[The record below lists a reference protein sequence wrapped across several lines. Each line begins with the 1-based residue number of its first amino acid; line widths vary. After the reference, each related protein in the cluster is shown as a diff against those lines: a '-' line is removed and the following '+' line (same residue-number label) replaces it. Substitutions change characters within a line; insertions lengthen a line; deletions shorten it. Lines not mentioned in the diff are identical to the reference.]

1 MAGSSAATASRPTTR
16 NCARAALLPMGG
28 PDGGYKGYGLAVI
41 VEILCGLLTGLG
53 FGVEPT
59 GRHNDGCFMACFKV
73 DAFRPLAEFKKEVS
87 EFILLEENAAGRRV
101 ERRALSW
108 RDRTHEGTRPP
119 QEWHRGRGF
128 DLGQAEAPRR
138 GLQTHGPARHGRC
151 GVIGTPVSADRL
163 TLYGSF
169 TSSSSYKPMLYL
181 ALARLPFSF
190 RTVNL
195 KIGVQK
201 EAEYLAVNRYGVVPS
216 LKHKGLTI
224 LQSNVILDYLARET
238 GIFEGKTEQ
247 AKWQAREWLSWEAD
261 HITAV
266 ARVRH
271 SARFRK
277 MHDEVIAEFRPRA
290 EAALSFVDKT
300 VTNQPF
306 LVGDHMTIADIGCW
320 GRMVFMAEGGFDIAN
335 WPHLEAWAARMK
347 AMPGFAL
354 PYDLLPSKDREFDPS
369 DVKGMTA

>member
-1 MAGSSAATASRPTTR
+1 MIGAP
-16 NCARAALLPMGG
+16 L
-28 PDGGYKGYGLAVI
+28 
-41 VEILCGLLTGLG
+41 
-53 FGVEPT
+53 
-59 GRHNDGCFMACFKV
+59 ND
-73 DAFRPLAEFKKEVS
+73 
-87 EFILLEENAAGRRV
+87 
-101 ERRALSW
+101 
-108 RDRTHEGTRPP
+108 
-119 QEWHRGRGF
+119 
-128 DLGQAEAPRR
+128 
-138 GLQTHGPARHGRC
+138 
-151 GVIGTPVSADRL
+151 DRL

-181 ALARLPFSF
+181 ALARVPFSF

-238 GIFEGKTEQ
+238 GHFEGKTEQ

-290 EAALSFVDKT
+290 EAALRFVDKT
-300 VTNQPF
+300 VTDQPF
-306 LVGDHMTIADIGCW
+306 LVGDDMTIADIGCW
-320 GRMVFMAEGGFDIAN
+320 GRMVFMAEGGFEISN
-335 WPHLEAWAARMK
+335 WPHLEAWANRIR

-354 PYDLLPSKDREFDPS
+354 PYDLIPSKDREFDP
-369 DVKGMTA
+369 

>member
-1 MAGSSAATASRPTTR
+1 M
-16 NCARAALLPMGG
+16 
-28 PDGGYKGYGLAVI
+28 
-41 VEILCGLLTGLG
+41 
-53 FGVEPT
+53 
-59 GRHNDGCFMACFKV
+59 
-73 DAFRPLAEFKKEVS
+73 
-87 EFILLEENAAGRRV
+87 
-101 ERRALSW
+101 
-108 RDRTHEGTRPP
+108 
-119 QEWHRGRGF
+119 
-128 DLGQAEAPRR
+128 
-138 GLQTHGPARHGRC
+138 
-151 GVIGTPVSADRL
+151 IGHPVSDDRL

-181 ALARLPFSF
+181 ALARVPFSF

-201 EAEYLAVNRYGVVPS
+201 EAEYLAVNRWGVVPS

-224 LQSNVILDYLARET
+224 LQSNVILDYLARAT
-238 GIFEGKTEQ
+238 GHFEGKTEQ
-247 AKWQAREWLSWEAD
+247 AKWDARSWLSWEAD

-300 VTNQPF
+300 VTDQKF
-306 LVGDHMTIADIGCW
+306 LVGDYPTIADIGCW
-320 GRMVFMAEGGFDIAN
+320 GRMVFMAEGGFEISN
-335 WPHLEAWAARMK
+335 WPHLEAWAARIK

-354 PYDLLPSKDREFDPS
+354 PYDLIPSKDREFDPS
-369 DVKGMTA
+369 

>member
-1 MAGSSAATASRPTTR
+1 MIG
-16 NCARAALLPMGG
+16 
-28 PDGGYKGYGLAVI
+28 
-41 VEILCGLLTGLG
+41 
-53 FGVEPT
+53 
-59 GRHNDGCFMACFKV
+59 
-73 DAFRPLAEFKKEVS
+73 RPLS
-87 EFILLEENAAGRRV
+87 
-101 ERRALSW
+101 
-108 RDRTHEGTRPP
+108 D
-119 QEWHRGRGF
+119 
-128 DLGQAEAPRR
+128 
-138 GLQTHGPARHGRC
+138 
-151 GVIGTPVSADRL
+151 DRL

-201 EAEYLAVNRYGVVPS
+201 EPEYLAVNRYGVVPS

-238 GIFEGKTEQ
+238 GHFEGKTEQ
-247 AKWQAREWLSWEAD
+247 ARWQAREWLSWEAD

-300 VTNQPF
+300 VTVQPF
-306 LVGDHMTIADIGCW
+306 LVGDYPTIADIGCW
-320 GRMVFMAEGGFDIAN
+320 GRMVFMAEGGFEIAN
-335 WPHLEAWAARMK
+335 WPHLEAWAVRLK
-347 AMPGFAL
+347 ALPGFAL
-354 PYDLLPSKDREFDPS
+354 PYDLIPSKDREFDP
-369 DVKGMTA
+369 A

>member
-1 MAGSSAATASRPTTR
+1 MA
-16 NCARAALLPMGG
+16 LG
-28 PDGGYKGYGLAVI
+28 PV
-41 VEILCGLLTGLG
+41 
-53 FGVEPT
+53 FSP
-59 GRHNDGCFMACFKV
+59 
-73 DAFRPLAEFKKEVS
+73 
-87 EFILLEENAAGRRV
+87 
-101 ERRALSW
+101 
-108 RDRTHEGTRPP
+108 
-119 QEWHRGRGF
+119 
-128 DLGQAEAPRR
+128 
-138 GLQTHGPARHGRC
+138 
-151 GVIGTPVSADRL
+151 DRL

-201 EAEYLAVNRYGVVPS
+201 EAEYLGINRWGVVPT
-216 LKHKGLTI
+216 LRHKGLTI

-238 GIFEGKTEQ
+238 GCFEGKTEQ
-247 AKWQAREWLSWEAD
+247 AKWDARSWLSWEAD

-300 VTNQPF
+300 VTDQPF
-306 LVGDHMTIADIGCW
+306 LVGDYPTIADIGCW
-320 GRMVFMAEGGFDIAN
+320 GRMVFMAEGGFEISN
-335 WPHLEAWAARMK
+335 WPHLEAWANRIK

-354 PYDLLPSKDREFDPS
+354 PYDLIPSKDREFDP
-369 DVKGMTA
+369 

>member
-1 MAGSSAATASRPTTR
+1 MIGQPAS
-16 NCARAALLPMGG
+16 
-28 PDGGYKGYGLAVI
+28 D
-41 VEILCGLLTGLG
+41 
-53 FGVEPT
+53 
-59 GRHNDGCFMACFKV
+59 
-73 DAFRPLAEFKKEVS
+73 
-87 EFILLEENAAGRRV
+87 
-101 ERRALSW
+101 
-108 RDRTHEGTRPP
+108 
-119 QEWHRGRGF
+119 
-128 DLGQAEAPRR
+128 
-138 GLQTHGPARHGRC
+138 
-151 GVIGTPVSADRL
+151 DRL

-181 ALARLPFSF
+181 ALAQVPFSF

-201 EAEYLAVNRYGVVPS
+201 EPEYLAINRYGVVPS

-224 LQSNVILDYLARET
+224 LQSNVILDYLARTT
-238 GIFEGKTEQ
+238 GHFEGKTEQ
-247 AKWQAREWLSWEAD
+247 AKWRAREWLSWEAD

-300 VTNQPF
+300 VADQKF
-306 LVGDHMTIADIGCW
+306 LVGGYPTIADIGCW
-320 GRMVFMAEGGFDIAN
+320 GRMVFMAEGGFEISN
-335 WPHLEAWAARMK
+335 WPHLEAWAARIK

-354 PYDLLPSKDREFDPS
+354 PYDLIPSKDREFDP
-369 DVKGMTA
+369 A

>member
-1 MAGSSAATASRPTTR
+1 
-16 NCARAALLPMGG
+16 
-28 PDGGYKGYGLAVI
+28 
-41 VEILCGLLTGLG
+41 
-53 FGVEPT
+53 
-59 GRHNDGCFMACFKV
+59 
-73 DAFRPLAEFKKEVS
+73 
-87 EFILLEENAAGRRV
+87 
-101 ERRALSW
+101 
-108 RDRTHEGTRPP
+108 
-119 QEWHRGRGF
+119 
-128 DLGQAEAPRR
+128 
-138 GLQTHGPARHGRC
+138 
-151 GVIGTPVSADRL
+151 VIGTPVSDNRL

-224 LQSNVILDYLARET
+224 LQSNVILDYLARAT

-300 VTNQPF
+300 VTGQQF
-306 LVGDHMTIADIGCW
+306 LVGDYPTIADIGCW
-320 GRMVFMAEGGFDIAN
+320 GRMVFMAEGGFEIAN
-335 WPHLEAWAARMK
+335 WPHLEAWAARIK

-354 PYDLLPSKDREFDPS
+354 PYDLIPSKDREFDP
-369 DVKGMTA
+369 V

>member
-1 MAGSSAATASRPTTR
+1 MA
-16 NCARAALLPMGG
+16 LG
-28 PDGGYKGYGLAVI
+28 PV
-41 VEILCGLLTGLG
+41 
-53 FGVEPT
+53 
-59 GRHNDGCFMACFKV
+59 
-73 DAFRPLAEFKKEVS
+73 
-87 EFILLEENAAGRRV
+87 
-101 ERRALSW
+101 LSP
-108 RDRTHEGTRPP
+108 E
-119 QEWHRGRGF
+119 
-128 DLGQAEAPRR
+128 
-138 GLQTHGPARHGRC
+138 
-151 GVIGTPVSADRL
+151 RL

-195 KIGVQK
+195 KIGVQN
-201 EAEYLAVNRYGVVPS
+201 EPEYLSINRWGVVPT
-216 LKHKGLTI
+216 LRHKGLTI

-238 GIFEGKTEQ
+238 GHFEGKTEQ

-306 LVGDHMTIADIGCW
+306 LVGDYPTIADIGCW
-320 GRMVFMAEGGFDIAN
+320 GRMVFMAEGGFEISN
-335 WPHLEAWAARMK
+335 WPHLDSWAKRIK

-354 PYDLLPSKDREFDPS
+354 PYDLIPSKDREFDP
-369 DVKGMTA
+369 A

>member
-1 MAGSSAATASRPTTR
+1 V
-16 NCARAALLPMGG
+16 ALG
-28 PDGGYKGYGLAVI
+28 PV
-41 VEILCGLLTGLG
+41 
-53 FGVEPT
+53 
-59 GRHNDGCFMACFKV
+59 
-73 DAFRPLAEFKKEVS
+73 
-87 EFILLEENAAGRRV
+87 
-101 ERRALSW
+101 LSP
-108 RDRTHEGTRPP
+108 E
-119 QEWHRGRGF
+119 
-128 DLGQAEAPRR
+128 
-138 GLQTHGPARHGRC
+138 
-151 GVIGTPVSADRL
+151 RL

-195 KIGVQK
+195 KIGVQN
-201 EAEYLAVNRYGVVPS
+201 EPEYLAVNRWGVVPT
-216 LKHKGLTI
+216 LRHKGLTI

-238 GIFEGKTEQ
+238 GHFEGKTEQ

-300 VTNQPF
+300 VTDQPF
-306 LVGDHMTIADIGCW
+306 LVGDHPTIADIGCW
-320 GRMVFMAEGGFDIAN
+320 GRMVFMAEGGFEIGN
-335 WPHLEAWAARMK
+335 WPHLEAWANRIK

-354 PYDLLPSKDREFDPS
+354 PYDLIPSKDREFDP
-369 DVKGMTA
+369 A